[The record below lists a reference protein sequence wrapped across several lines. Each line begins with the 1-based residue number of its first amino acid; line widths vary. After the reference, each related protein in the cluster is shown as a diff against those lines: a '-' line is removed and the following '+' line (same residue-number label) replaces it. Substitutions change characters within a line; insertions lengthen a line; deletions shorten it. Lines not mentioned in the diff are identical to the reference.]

1 MTSRQKE
8 DDALEEKLRP
18 ANSNNALSTSW
29 KLVQTTLS
37 FYTKKH
43 SLLDYVLSKTQR
55 GKA

>member
-1 MTSRQKE
+1 MTSRQKG

-18 ANSNNALSTSW
+18 ANSNNDLSSTL
-29 KLVQTTLS
+29 KLVHTTLS

-43 SLLDYVLSKTQR
+43 SLLGHVLAKTQR